1 MRWPILFQKRTVH
14 CSYWFQGV
22 SNPNKDVADFDNLL
36 KVWGASSSA
45 PGSILRRI
53 VLILGLFV
61 AGLFAALPVSLY
73 AATPLTTVRQIREAP
88 AEQAAHGL
96 AVQLKAV
103 VTYYNAPE
111 RILFVADKTGPI
123 FIHTTQAFPLKPG
136 DRILVRGVTEGSY
149 LTDVAGNTIRVI
161 GKAALPKPEAV
172 TFPELMKGEADCLY
186 VTVSGMVLS
195 ATLQQTI
202 GPPFLFLQVRMDGG
216 VIDVHIEGPSGLDLH
231 KLLDSE
237 VTLKGVAGGRFD
249 GKFQLVG
256 ANLYL
261 SSPRNLRVTAPAPI
275 DPANIPLTSIDRVL
289 GSYNQVGRSP
299 RVRIRGSVTLYE
311 PDSELVVES
320 GDKAA
325 LVHTYQR
332 GPLKIGQVVNA
343 SGFADLNDYTESLD
357 YGEFTST
364 PEMRP
369 VKPQRVAWQDAL
381 SGKYALNL
389 VSLDGRLIEQAHE
402 PNQDTLFINS
412 GGHVFSAV
420 LRHQGNSGFRL
431 PQYRAGSRVGVTG
444 VCFVQA
450 GGAWHGPVE
459 FSLHL
464 RSPHDVRVVALSS
477 WWNVE
482 HLIYISEVLGAIVL
496 AALIWGGM
504 LRRRIYEQTLQI
516 RRSMKFEA
524 EHERRQAFLEK
535 QRSSVL
541 EAINS
546 SMPLGEVLR
555 MITALISQQMGGV
568 ECRCGFGRGAEV
580 SAGRTKMT
588 EASNTREER
597 RDILSSSGE
606 CLGELVLVSSGGP
619 ETRFGTEMVDIGVN
633 LAALAI
639 DNRRLYESLILR
651 SEYDQLTEIP
661 NRFLLESRLCEA
673 LASARQHAY
682 RFALIYIDLDR
693 FKSVNDRFGHRVG
706 DTYLQHVAR
715 RLQDKLRSQDTL
727 ARVGG
732 DEFIA
737 LIPAVATRAEAEEIA
752 WRLENCFDA
761 PFRIDEHTI
770 EGSASVGFALYP
782 DDGEDEEQ
790 LKRLADAAMYA
801 GKQRASG
808 LGLR

>member
-1 MRWPILFQKRTVH
+1 MV
-14 CSYWFQGV
+14 CSGYV
-22 SNPNKDVADFDNLL
+22 V
-36 KVWGASSSA
+36 
-45 PGSILRRI
+45 RRI
-53 VLILGLFV
+53 VPILGLV
-61 AGLFAALPVSLY
+61 AVSFFAAIPRLD
-73 AATPLTTVRQIREAP
+73 AQTPLTTVRQIRQAP
-88 AEQAAHGL
+88 IEQVAHGL
-96 AVQLKAV
+96 PVELKAV

-111 RILFVADKTGPI
+111 RILFAEDKTGPI
-123 FIHTTQAFPLKPG
+123 FILTTQEFSFKPG
-136 DRILVRGVTEGSY
+136 DRILVRGVTEGSF
-149 LTDVAGNTIRVI
+149 LTDVASNDIRVI
-161 GKAALPKPEAV
+161 GKGALPKPEAA
-172 TFPELMKGEADCLY
+172 TFPELMKGEADCFY
-186 VTVSGMVLS
+186 VTVSGLVLS
-195 ATLQQTI
+195 ATLQQTV
-202 GPPFLFLQVRMDGG
+202 GPPFLLMQVRMDGG
-216 VIDVHIEGPSGLDLH
+216 VIDVHVEDPSGLDVH
-231 KLLDSE
+231 KLLDTE
-237 VTLKGVAGGRFD
+237 VTLRGVAGGRFD

-261 SSPRNLRVTAPAPI
+261 SSVRGLRVTAPAAI
-275 DPANIPLTSIDRVL
+275 GPATVPLTSISKVL

-320 GDKAA
+320 GGTAA
-325 LVHTYQR
+325 LVHTYQN
-332 GPLKIGQVVNA
+332 GPLKIGQVVYA
-343 SGFADLNDYTESLD
+343 SGFADLNDHTESLN
-357 YGEFTST
+357 YGEFTPT
-364 PEMRP
+364 PEMQP
-369 VKPQRVAWQDAL
+369 VKAKRVVWQDAL

-389 VSLDGRLIEQAHE
+389 VSLEGRLIEQAEE

-420 LRHQGNSGFRL
+420 LRHQGNSGSKL
-431 PQYRAGSRVGVTG
+431 PRYRTGSRVGVTG
-444 VCFVQA
+444 VCFVQT

-464 RSPHDVRVVALSS
+464 RSPQDVRVVALSS

-482 HLIYISEVLGAIVL
+482 HLIYICEVL
-496 AALIWGGM
+496 AAIGLAALVWGGM

-516 RRSMKFEA
+516 RRSMRFEA
-524 EHERRQAFLEK
+524 ERERRQAFLEK

-546 SMPLGEVLR
+546 PMPLRDVLR

-568 ECRCGFGRGAEV
+568 ECRCEFARGKEV
-580 SAGRTKMT
+580 SAGRIKMT
-588 EASNTREER
+588 EASDTREER

-606 CLGELVLVSSGGP
+606 RLGEMVLVFSGEP
-619 ETRFGTEMVDIGVN
+619 ESRFGTELIDIGVN

-639 DNRRLYESLILR
+639 DNRRLYERLILR
-651 SEYDQLTEIP
+651 SEYDQLTEVP

-673 LASARQHAY
+673 LANARQHGH

-693 FKSVNDRFGHRVG
+693 FKSVNDRFGHRAG
-706 DTYLQHVAR
+706 DAYLQHVAR
-715 RLQDKLRSQDTL
+715 RLKDRLRSHDTL

-732 DEFIA
+732 DEFIV
-737 LIPAVATRAEAEEIA
+737 LIPVVASRAEVQEIA
-752 WRLENCFDA
+752 WRLEDCFES

-770 EGSASVGFALYP
+770 EGSASVGLAMFP

-790 LKRLADAAMYA
+790 LMRLADAAMYA

>member
-1 MRWPILFQKRTVH
+1 MWFACSVPKTYSSLLWLF
-14 CSYWFQGV
+14 SAG
-22 SNPNKDVADFDNLL
+22 SNPNKDVADNLIL
-36 KVWGASSSA
+36 GWGASRSA
-45 PGSILRRI
+45 SGSILRRI
-53 VLILGLFV
+53 VFILGLFAV
-61 AGLFAALPVSLY
+61 GLFAAIPAHLHADTL
-73 AATPLTTVRQIREAP
+73 LTTVRQIRQAP
-88 AEQAAHGL
+88 AEQVAHGVP
-96 AVQLKAV
+96 VQLKAV

-111 RILFVADKTGPI
+111 RNLYVADKTGPI
-123 FIHTTQAFPLKPG
+123 FVVTTQAFSLRPG
-136 DRILVRGVTEGSY
+136 DRVLVRGVTEGSF
-149 LTDVAGNTIRVI
+149 LTDVTSNSISVI
-161 GKAALPKPEAV
+161 GKAALPTPEAA
-172 TFPELMKGEADCLY
+172 TFPELMNGEADCSY

-195 ATLQQTI
+195 ATLQQTV
-202 GPPFLFLQVRMDGG
+202 GPPFLLMQVRMGGG
-216 VIDVHIEGPSGLDLH
+216 VIDVHVEDPTGLDLR

-237 VTLKGVAGGRFD
+237 VTLRGVAGGRFD

-261 SSPRNLRVTAPAPI
+261 TSRRDLRVTTPAPI
-275 DPANIPLTSIDRVL
+275 NPATVPLTPIDKVL

-311 PDSELVVES
+311 ADSELVVENE
-320 GDKAA
+320 GRAA
-325 LVHTYQR
+325 LVHTYQKD
-332 GPLKIGQVVNA
+332 PLKIGQVVYA
-343 SGFADLNDYTESLD
+343 SGFADLNDSTESLD

-364 PEMRP
+364 PETKL
-369 VKPQRVAWQDAL
+369 VKPQRVTWQDAL

-389 VSLDGRLIEQAHE
+389 VSLGGRLIEQAQE

-420 LRHQGNSGFRL
+420 LRHQGNSGGML
-431 PQYRAGSRVGVTG
+431 PRYRAGSRVWVTG
-444 VCFVQA
+444 VCFVQT

-464 RSPHDVRVVALSS
+464 RSPQDVRVIALSS

-482 HLIYISEVLGAIVL
+482 HLIYISEVLGTIGL
-496 AALIWGGM
+496 AALVWGGM

-516 RRSMKFEA
+516 RRSMRFEA
-524 EHERRQAFLEK
+524 ERERRQAFLEK
-535 QRSSVL
+535 QRSNVL

-546 SMPLGEVLR
+546 PMPLRDVLR

-568 ECRCGFGRGAEV
+568 ECRCEFARGAEISV
-580 SAGRTKMT
+580 GGAKMAET
-588 EASNTREER
+588 ADTREER

-606 CLGELVLVSSGGP
+606 RLGELVLILSGGP
-619 ETRFGTEMVDIGVN
+619 ETRFGTEVIDIGVN

-639 DNRRLYESLILR
+639 DNRRLYERLILR
-651 SEYDQLTEIP
+651 SEYDQLTEVP

-673 LASARQHAY
+673 LANARQHGH
-682 RFALIYIDLDR
+682 RLALVYIDLDR

-706 DTYLQHVAR
+706 DAYLQHVAR
-715 RLQDKLRSQDTL
+715 RLKEKLRSQDTL

-737 LIPAVATRAEAEEIA
+737 LIPAVASRGEVEEIA
-752 WRLENCFDA
+752 WRLENCFDC
-761 PFRIDEHTI
+761 PFQIDELSI

-782 DDGEDEEQ
+782 DDGDDGEQ
-790 LKRLADAAMYA
+790 LQRLADAAMYA

>member
-1 MRWPILFQKRTVH
+1 MAQ
-14 CSYWFQGV
+14 
-22 SNPNKDVADFDNLL
+22 
-36 KVWGASSSA
+36 
-45 PGSILRRI
+45 
-53 VLILGLFV
+53 
-61 AGLFAALPVSLY
+61 
-73 AATPLTTVRQIREAP
+73 
-88 AEQAAHGL
+88 GL
-96 AVQLKAV
+96 AVDLKAV

-111 RILFVADKTGPI
+111 RILFAADKTGPI
-123 FIHTTQAFPLKPG
+123 FILTKQAFSLKPG
-136 DRILVRGVTEGSY
+136 DRILVRGVTEGSF
-149 LTDVAGNTIRVI
+149 LTDVASNDIRVI
-161 GKAALPKPEAV
+161 GNGALPKPDVA
-172 TFPELMKGEADCLY
+172 TFPELMKGEADCSY

-195 ATLQQTI
+195 ASLQQTI
-202 GPPFLFLQVRMDGG
+202 GPPFLLMQVRMDGG
-216 VIDVHIEGPSGLDLH
+216 VIDVHIEDPSGLDPH

-237 VTLKGVAGGRFD
+237 VTLRGVAGGRFD

-261 SSPRNLRVTAPAPI
+261 SSPRDLRVTAPAPI
-275 DPANIPLTSIDRVL
+275 DPSTIPLTSIDRVL
-289 GSYNQVGRSP
+289 GSYNQAGRSP

-320 GDKAA
+320 GGRAA
-325 LVHTYQR
+325 LVHTYQK
-332 GPLKIGQVVNA
+332 GSLKIGQVVYA
-343 SGFADLNDYTESLD
+343 SGFADVNDYTESLD

-369 VKPQRVAWQDAL
+369 VKPQRVVWQDAL
-381 SGKYALNL
+381 SGKYGLNL
-389 VSLDGRLIEQAHE
+389 VSLEGRLIEQAQE

-431 PQYRAGSRVGVTG
+431 PRYRAGSRMGVTG
-444 VCFVQA
+444 VCFVQT
-450 GGAWHGPVE
+450 GGVWHGPVE

-482 HLIYISEVLGAIVL
+482 HLIYISEVLAAIGL
-496 AALIWGGM
+496 AALVWGGM

-524 EHERRQAFLEK
+524 ERERRQAFLEK

-546 SMPLGEVLR
+546 PKPLSEVLH
-555 MITALISQQMGGV
+555 MITELISQQMGGV
-568 ECRCGFGRGAEV
+568 ECRCEFARGAEV
-580 SAGRTKMT
+580 LAGRTKMT
-588 EASNTREER
+588 EARNAREER

-606 CLGELVLVSSGGP
+606 RLGELVLVLSGGP
-619 ETRFGTEMVDIGVN
+619 ETRFGAELIDIGVN

-651 SEYDQLTEIP
+651 SEYDQLTEVP
-661 NRFLLESRLCEA
+661 NRFLLESRLCET
-673 LASARQHAY
+673 LANARQHAH

-706 DTYLQHVAR
+706 DAYLQHVAR
-715 RLQDKLRSQDTL
+715 RLKDKLRTQDTL

-732 DEFIA
+732 DEF
-737 LIPAVATRAEAEEIA
+737 LVLVPVVATRAEVQEIA
-752 WRLENCFDA
+752 WRLEDCFDSS
-761 PFRIDEHTI
+761 FRIDGHTI
-770 EGSASVGFALYP
+770 EGSASVGFALFP

-790 LKRLADAAMYA
+790 LMRLADAAMYA